1 MKCAKKI
8 AISLVLFSLLF
19 TQGCISVSNWGLK
32 QDRTEIAGQ
41 LNRHESELERHVR
54 AYVTG
59 SVDALALSDDKSSE
73 DIVALNLAKKAQE
86 IVGLPKPGDKI
97 HVIDLINKNELAL
110 ENIDDRELDVIKLHR
125 RKEVLGHDLKDT
137 EEKLISLGE
146 LKAKEQKEGF
156 FDGIWAW
163 LTGTF
168 GFIGAIVAV
177 VLLGPAMLP
186 ILTQFIGYFVARIPG
201 LIAWFGITSSQLTTN
216 IIRGVNDAKQKIKS
230 ADEEK
235 KFTKNEVLN
244 IFGNSLGNSTNVSD
258 KNAIDRIKRKFK

>member
-1 MKCAKKI
+1 MK
-8 AISLVLFSLLF
+8 VFVLLF
-19 TQGCISVSNWGLK
+19 VSTLVFLSSGCISVSNWGLK

-41 LNRHESELERHVR
+41 LTRHESELERHVR

-59 SVDALALSDDKSSE
+59 SVDALALSEDKSNE

-97 HVIDLINKNELAL
+97 HVIDLINENELAL

-177 VLLGPAMLP
+177 VFLGPAILP
-186 ILTQFIGYFVARIPG
+186 ILTQFIGYFVAKIPG
-201 LIAWFGITSSQLTTN
+201 LIAWFGVTSSQLTTN

-230 ADEEK
+230 ADDEK